1 METVKRKFKR
11 GKEMWQAECVPGIF
25 TGPVSVG
32 EVPKVVNEYAIE
44 FTLLDSNGIPVPNEH
59 PPVARTSKPFGDKVK
74 FPDSELELLLND
86 QLEPD

>member
-1 METVKRKFKR
+1 METEKRKITTNK
-11 GKEMWQAECVPGIF
+11 GVWQAEVHPGIF
-25 TGPVSVG
+25 VGPVTGGVH
-32 EVPKVVNEYAIE
+32 EATEYSIE
-44 FTLLDSNGIPVPNEH
+44 FYRLDNNGNPVPDEH